1 MLEFECNGNTVRVSR
16 QQYIE
21 AKTKDLIEFGYTNLT
36 QKHIETQLEH
46 VLKGED
52 TALDV
57 IGRFIKSDEVKE
69 VASY

>member
-1 MLEFECNGNTVRVSR
+1 MIEFENNEITIRVSR
-16 QQYIE
+16 QHYIE

-36 QKHIETQLEH
+36 QEHVKTQLKH
-46 VLKGED
+46 VLNGDD

-69 VASY
+69 VAAS